1 MYHTPQKQREHSI
14 GVRGLLYPSIH
25 LASWMDTNDQRG
37 FCMDF
42 LHCLEGGGSLVLPR
56 RVFTEHEWK
65 HWRRGVHRVAEARRG
80 GAGKR

>member
-1 MYHTPQKQREHSI
+1 MGTVLMYHNVSYTPETTRTHTAF

-42 LHCLEGGGSLVLPR
+42 LHCLEGGGGIAS
-56 RVFTEHEWK
+56 FTSACFHE
-65 HWRRGVHRVAEARRG
+65 A
-80 GAGKR
+80 